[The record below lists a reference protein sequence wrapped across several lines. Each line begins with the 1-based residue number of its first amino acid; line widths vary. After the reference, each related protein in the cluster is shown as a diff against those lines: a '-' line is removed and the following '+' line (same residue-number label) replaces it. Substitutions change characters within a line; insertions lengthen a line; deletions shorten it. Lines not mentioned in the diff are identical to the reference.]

1 MQKKKK
7 IQIWTRSN
15 KKHVYTFIG
24 FIRVLGQV
32 DKRVSRKWRQNKK
45 CILQLMRSQ
54 SEIMRE
60 RKREGERE
68 RQYRLKPRQKSSRF
82 YSLDLILHFFIVNR
96 PRFVAHLHI
105 NASVSLSQI
114 SETWNIFEN
123 YFRPGGSEEC
133 YERGEK
139 FRSFSFPRYLR
150 EFFANSET
158 EIFTKSLYTSFPSFF
173 FFRIFNKKRFVLL
186 RNWVEYLMF
195 TKS

>member
-1 MQKKKK
+1 
-7 IQIWTRSN
+7 
-15 KKHVYTFIG
+15 
-24 FIRVLGQV
+24 
-32 DKRVSRKWRQNKK
+32 
-45 CILQLMRSQ
+45 
-54 SEIMRE
+54 MRE

-173 FFRIFNKKRFVLL
+173 FL
-186 RNWVEYLMF
+186 EYLIKRDSF
-195 TKS
+195 YCVIELNIWCLQNHKNDFNRSIKRISFFITIYPLLLWYFSSKRKLKLWEK

>member
-1 MQKKKK
+1 
-7 IQIWTRSN
+7 
-15 KKHVYTFIG
+15 
-24 FIRVLGQV
+24 
-32 DKRVSRKWRQNKK
+32 
-45 CILQLMRSQ
+45 
-54 SEIMRE
+54 MRE

-139 FRSFSFPRYLR
+139 FRSFSFPRWENFSRIQRQRFSRNRCTLVFLLFFFLEYLIKR
-150 EFFANSET
+150 D
-158 EIFTKSLYTSFPSFF
+158 SFYCVIELNIWCLQNHKNDFNRSIKRISFF
-173 FFRIFNKKRFVLL
+173 VFHH
-186 RNWVEYLMF
+186 YLSSSSLVF
-195 TKS
+195 LYQVKEN

>member
-1 MQKKKK
+1 MHL
-7 IQIWTRSN
+7 T
-15 KKHVYTFIG
+15 
-24 FIRVLGQV
+24 
-32 DKRVSRKWRQNKK
+32 
-45 CILQLMRSQ
+45 QLMRSQ
-54 SEIMRE
+54 GEIMRK
-60 RKREGERE
+60 RKRERE

-82 YSLDLILHFFIVNR
+82 YSLDLILYFFIVNR
-96 PRFVAHLHI
+96 PRFLAYLHL

-150 EFFANSET
+150 EFFANAET
-158 EIFTKSLYTSFPSFF
+158 EIFTKSLYTSFAF

-186 RNWVEYLMF
+186 CNWVEYLMF